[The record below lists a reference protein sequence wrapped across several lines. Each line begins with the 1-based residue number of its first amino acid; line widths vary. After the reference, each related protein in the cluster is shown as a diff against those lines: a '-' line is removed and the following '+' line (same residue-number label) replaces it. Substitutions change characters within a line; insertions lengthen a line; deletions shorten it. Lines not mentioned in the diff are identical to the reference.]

1 MPMSPRK
8 RPALEPMMM
17 VRLRQLWIDHPD
29 ATSRALLEE
38 IARLH
43 DVLRSVDQLSATV
56 AAVWLAERGGRLA
69 ALHRLNILLEQE
81 PAVMEQKVRRGGR
94 GVSPQARDGS
104 VDEDDK
110 EYPLTQL
117 DPPYDNM

>member
-1 MPMSPRK
+1 
-8 RPALEPMMM
+8 MMM
-17 VRLRQLWIDHPD
+17 VRLRQLWIEHPD
-29 ATSRALLEE
+29 ATSRALLGE

-69 ALHRLNILLEQE
+69 ALHRLNLLLEQE

-94 GVSPQARDGS
+94 GVATQARDGY

-110 EYPLTQL
+110 EYPPTQL
-117 DPPYDNM
+117 DPPYDQI